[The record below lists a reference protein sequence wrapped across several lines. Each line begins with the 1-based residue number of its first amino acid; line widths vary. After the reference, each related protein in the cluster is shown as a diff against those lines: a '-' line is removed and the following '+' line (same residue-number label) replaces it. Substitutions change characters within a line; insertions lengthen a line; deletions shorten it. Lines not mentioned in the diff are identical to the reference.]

1 MLHEV
6 MKIYEVEEETKE
18 EAMSKVADMEML
30 GKQWLLLR
38 GVLVRVSSWP
48 MVRDLDKPQE
58 QEIFRR

>member
-6 MKIYEVEEETKE
+6 MKIYEVEADTKE

-38 GVLVRVSSWP
+38 GVLVRVSTWP
-48 MVRDLDKPQE
+48 MVSELNKPQE

>member
-6 MKIYEVEEETKE
+6 MKIYEVEAETKE
-18 EAMSKVADMEML
+18 EAMTKVADMEMM

-48 MVRDLDKPQE
+48 MAGDVNKSQE

>member
-6 MKIYEVEEETKE
+6 MKIYEVEAETKE
-18 EAMSKVADMEML
+18 EAMAKVADMEML

-48 MVRDLDKPQE
+48 VAADKAQE

>member
-6 MKIYEVEEETKE
+6 MKIYEVEAETKE

-48 MVRDLDKPQE
+48 MVRDQDKPQE

>member
-6 MKIYEVEEETKE
+6 MKIYEVEAETKE
-18 EAMSKVADMEML
+18 EAMAKVADMEML

-48 MVRDLDKPQE
+48 VAADKTQE

>member
-6 MKIYEVEEETKE
+6 MKIYEVEAETKE
-18 EAMSKVADMEML
+18 EALAKVADMEIL

-48 MVRDLDKPQE
+48 MVRDLNKPQD

>member
-6 MKIYEVEEETKE
+6 MKIYEVEAETKE

-48 MVRDLDKPQE
+48 MVSDLNKPQE

>member
-6 MKIYEVEEETKE
+6 MKVYEVEAETKE
-18 EAMSKVADMEML
+18 EAMTKVADMEMM

-48 MVRDLDKPQE
+48 MAGDKPKE